1 MPTTRGSKLSPAIH
15 VAHAVLAGVWLGGV
29 IFTMAVV
36 SPALKALK
44 WSEPERVVVRSK
56 IGKQYARVG
65 TTNLVLLALFALL
78 DGLIAG
84 FGASLYAEYV
94 LLAVLIGLV
103 ATHGAYFGR
112 MLKKLAEDE
121 RAAGSGEEARTLA
134 GRRRELQ
141 KISLRIS
148 WMGLLGSLG
157 VAVLAVGF

>member
-1 MPTTRGSKLSPAIH
+1 LSAVVH

-29 IFTMAVV
+29 VFTTAVV
-36 SPALKALK
+36 SPALKQVK
-44 WSEPERVVVRSK
+44 WSEPERVLVRSK
-56 IGKQYARVG
+56 IGKQYAKVG
-65 TTNLVLLALFALL
+65 GANLALLAIFALL
-78 DGLIAG
+78 DGLVAG
-84 FGASLYAEYV
+84 FGAALYAEYV

-112 MLKKLAEDE
+112 RLKKLAEAE
-121 RAAGSGEEARTLA
+121 RSAGSGEEARTLA

-148 WMGLLGSLG
+148 WMDLLASLG